1 MTWRENGRVVEP
13 RGACEA
19 VGLLHLAEMLQ
30 NGRVSAPPVLSI
42 VIPTYNTAEMTLAC
56 CRTVLVAMP
65 AGCEVIVVDDASS
78 DGTSELLRGAVPEVS
93 VVRLETNRR
102 YSGAVNAG
110 VAASRGELV
119 LLLNSDT
126 LVDAGALTAMIDS
139 FSREERLGV
148 AGARLLN
155 TDGTPQWSGGSK
167 PTLLWLAVMVSG
179 AARIVPR
186 RGTPGGSASVDWV
199 SGTAMMFR
207 RELWS
212 VAGPMNETYRFYA
225 QDLEFCMRAR
235 DAGWQIRIVE
245 DARVIHQGGGTI
257 AREHES
263 LDLSHEQA
271 LLWLD
276 LLAWGRGYY
285 GGLWATAARGAMCAG
300 AGARVIARRLREL
313 SLRGPRL
320 GRERAV
326 TDAYVRALAE
336 LVSSRN

>member
-1 MTWRENGRVVEP
+1 MVEP
-13 RGACEA
+13 CGACEA
-19 VGLLHLAEMLQ
+19 VGLLHLLKMLQ
-30 NGRVSAPPVLSI
+30 NGRVPAPPVLSI
-42 VIPTYNTAEMTLAC
+42 VIPTCNTAEMTLAC
-56 CRTVLVAMP
+56 CRAVLAATP
-65 AGCEVIVVDDASS
+65 PSCEVIVVDDASS

-186 RGTPGGSASVDWV
+186 GGTPGGSDSVEWV
-199 SGTAMMFR
+199 SGTAMAFR
-207 RELWS
+207 RALWT
-212 VAGPMNETYRFYA
+212 VAGPMNETYCFYA
-225 QDLEFCMRAR
+225 QDLEFCVRAR
-235 DAGWQIRIVE
+235 DAGWKVRIVE
-245 DARVIHQGGGTI
+245 EARVIHHGGATI
-257 AREHES
+257 ARERES
-263 LDLSHEQA
+263 VALSHDPA

-276 LLAWGRGYY
+276 LLAWGRGHY
-285 GGLWATAARGAMCAG
+285 GGLWAAMAWAGMCAG
-300 AGARVIARRLREL
+300 ASVRIIARRLREL

-320 GRERAV
+320 SRERPV

-336 LVSSRN
+336 LVSSRD